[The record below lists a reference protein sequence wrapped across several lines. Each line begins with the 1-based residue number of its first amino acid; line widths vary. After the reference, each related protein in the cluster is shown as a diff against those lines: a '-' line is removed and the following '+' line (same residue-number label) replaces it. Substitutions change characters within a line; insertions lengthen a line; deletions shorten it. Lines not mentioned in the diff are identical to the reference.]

1 MPDRF
6 PSKLAVRGP
15 VRFQIPADLV
25 IHAAFIGRAPEIDP
39 TLADPMV
46 AAAEACRENPWSPT
60 VLSAFLRQAVVHKA
74 MKMNKPEISA
84 WLKKQ
89 GQTAR
94 RRLAETHTR
103 IAAARERAA

>member
-6 PSKLAVRGP
+6 LAKLPARGP
-15 VRFQIPADLV
+15 ARFQIPADLV

-39 TLADPMV
+39 SLADPMV
-46 AAAEACRENPWSPT
+46 AATAACRENPWSPM
-60 VLSAFLRQAVVHKA
+60 VLSAFLKQAVVHKA

-94 RRLAETHTR
+94 RRLAESQSR
-103 IAAARERAA
+103 IGAARRRAA